1 MAQRFFSPDQQ
12 FCDSA
17 GLPYAGGFLYFY
29 ATGTSTPLATYNDP
43 DLAVPHANTNP
54 IVLDSAGRAGSVF
67 LQNLPY
73 KVQLYD
79 VNNVQIWTEDPV
91 WSSDYS
97 AFAQFQPFAGNPNG
111 FVAGTAGTQGALPG
125 SSSVWD
131 YTNNILY
138 VATTTGN
145 AATTVWT
152 AVNSPTTNTVT
163 PAPGGYLTL
172 ASDPSNPILTTD
184 SIGATSVFYTPYVS
198 NTVPIYNGTTFSST
212 VFTQLTL
219 TLTASQAA
227 DTVYDVFVF
236 NNSGVPMLVT
246 GPAWTTSTAG
256 SGARGTGA
264 GTTQIQRLNG
274 LWVNQVQISGKNS
287 STTYSINANLATYL
301 GTIYVD
307 HTAGQVTC
315 HRNPGRNRKFGVWN
329 AYNRIPIVLDVTDPG
344 VNWTYGTN
352 TYRAADNVPSTY
364 SAAAWNVG
372 SGTAVNGLVVLQG
385 LAEEEVVSSYKC
397 LISPDAAN
405 IPDGAVG
412 IGINSITVLSGVQGR
427 WTNPTAGGAAS
438 AEGRFDMSPF
448 LGLRNVT
455 AIEIAISSTSTQ
467 FNGTSV
473 YMLLRAAWRG

>member
-1 MAQRFFSPDQQ
+1 MVQRFFSPDQQ
-12 FCDSA
+12 FADSA
-17 GLPYAGGFLYFY
+17 GLPYAGGTLSFY
-29 ATGTSTPLATYNDP
+29 ATGTSTPLATYSDSS
-43 DLAVPHANTNP
+43 LAIANTNP

-73 KVQLYD
+73 KVVLAD

-131 YTNNILY
+131 YVNDILY

-152 AVNSPTTNTVT
+152 AVNTPTTNTVT

-184 SIGATSVFYTPYVS
+184 SIGSTSVFYTPYVS
-198 NTVPIYNGTTFSST
+198 NTVPIYNGTTFAST

-236 NNSGVPMLVT
+236 NNSGVPTLVT

-329 AYNRIPIVLDVTDPG
+329 AYSRVPIILDALDTTA
-344 VNWTYGTN
+344 NWTYTTN
-352 TYRAADNVPSTY
+352 TYRAANNTPSTY
-364 SAAAWNVG
+364 AAGSWNVG
-372 SGTAVNGLVVLQG
+372 SGTAVNGIVVLQG
-385 LAEEEVVSSYKC
+385 LPEEEVTSSYKI
-397 LISPDAAN
+397 LISPDGAN
-405 IPDGAVG
+405 VPDGAVG
-412 IGINSITVLSGVQGR
+412 VGVNSITALSGAEGR
-427 WTNPTAGGAAS
+427 WANGTATGAS
-438 AEGRFDMSPF
+438 STEGRFDMSPF
-448 LGLRNVT
+448 LGLRNVA
-455 AIEIAISSTSTQ
+455 AIEIAPSGISTQ

-473 YMLLRAAWRG
+473 FMLLRATWRG